1 MTTPSTPIKENFQ
14 SFMWSAILIK
24 QIGDVLQS
32 SIMKDASCK
41 SFGVQFNTSQAGV
54 ALMAM
59 PAWTAFAVEMG
70 LKILLVYS
78 GKEEKPEGH
87 DLAKLFGR
95 LPRDTQ
101 DRVKEMTLELLPNAE
116 PNDFPKLLR
125 KHRETFEN
133 WRYFHEDF
141 DGSKGTNASADM
153 EFIFALLMGLNNT
166 LVHLRQNVSS

>member
-1 MTTPSTPIKENFQ
+1 MTTPTPIKENFQ

-24 QIGDVLQS
+24 QIGDVLKTNIINDPNS
-32 SIMKDASCK
+32 K

-70 LKILLVYS
+70 LKTLLVYS

-95 LPRDTQ
+95 LPRDVQ
-101 DRVKEMTLELLPNAE
+101 ELVKKMTLDLLPNVE
-116 PNDFPKLLR
+116 TNDFPKLLR

>member
-1 MTTPSTPIKENFQ
+1 MTTSTPIKENFQ

-24 QIGDVLQS
+24 QIGDVLRTNIINDPNS
-32 SIMKDASCK
+32 K

-70 LKILLVYS
+70 LKTLLVYS
-78 GKEEKPEGH
+78 DKEEKPEGH

-101 DRVKEMTLELLPNAE
+101 EMVKKKTLELLPSIEAS
-116 PNDFPKLLR
+116 DFSKLLR
-125 KHRETFEN
+125 QHRETFES

-141 DGSKGTNASADM
+141 DGSKRKAADTDM
-153 EFIFALLMGLNNT
+153 GFLFAMLMGLNNT
-166 LVHLRQNVSS
+166 LVHLRQNVNS

>member
-1 MTTPSTPIKENFQ
+1 MTTPTPIKENFQ
-14 SFMWSAILIK
+14 SFMYSAMLLE
-24 QIGDVLQS
+24 QIGGALQA
-32 SIMKDASCK
+32 SIMNDASCK
-41 SFGVQFNTSQAGV
+41 SFGVQFNTSQAGI

-70 LKILLVYS
+70 LKTLLVYS

-95 LPRDTQ
+95 LPQ
-101 DRVKEMTLELLPNAE
+101 DVQELVKKMTLELLPNTE

-141 DGSKGTNASADM
+141 DGSKGTNASSDM

-166 LVHLRQNVSS
+166 VVHLRQNVSS